1 MELKNREIID
11 IVNSL
16 NTLAHER
23 LPIKLSWRIETSR
36 RALMPFYE
44 TAMAAAEQAKFRKAL
59 KNPDG
64 SFIFAKGPDGNDIIG
79 RMMFRKEEVE
89 ELNKEIASVLDET
102 VEISNITMKL
112 SEFPENLEVSAESIK
127 GLDKIIKEE

>member
-1 MELKNREIID
+1 MELKNREVID

-44 TAMAAAEQAKFRKAL
+44 TAMAAVEQAKFRKAL

-64 SFIFAKGPDGNDIIG
+64 SLIFAKGADGNDIPG

-127 GLDKIIKEE
+127 GLDKIIREE